1 MRSRRSLAV
10 AALAGAVAT
19 AGCTGGDEAANRAQ
33 IATDA
38 RLGQPVRLADC
49 EGWQDAGARERY
61 GTVEALRRFAGDR
74 SGSPGG
80 RGATLDDSDAHDL
93 FDRACAEPYARAF
106 KLYKLYTRAAAF
118 ASLRGAG

>member
-1 MRSRRSLAV
+1 MRLPRALTV
-10 AALAGAVAT
+10 AALAT
-19 AGCTGGDEAANRAQ
+19 AAALTGCMGGDEAANRAQ
-33 IATDA
+33 LETDA

-49 EGWQDAGARERY
+49 EGWQEAGARERY

-80 RGATLDDSDAHDL
+80 HGATLDDSDAHDL
-93 FDRACAEPYARAF
+93 LDRACAQPYARAF

-118 ASLRGAG
+118 ASLRDQG